1 LCPLLSV
8 PSNLQEKT
16 IFPVG
21 MKDPSCHDLDARLA
35 SVRTQ
40 VRPPNTIT
48 LHPSQRLYHIYL
60 AVPVAL
66 GRPKCLPFSTLRRRK
81 STQIVSLT
89 EEAMKG
95 PLGLAERYG
104 AYVHLAA
111 INTDE
116 FVDDFEASD
125 PNAFRDV
132 TDDPFLARFLKYRA
146 KVGVSCE

>member
-1 LCPLLSV
+1 M
-8 PSNLQEKT
+8 Q
-16 IFPVG
+16 
-21 MKDPSCHDLDARLA
+21 
-35 SVRTQ
+35 
-40 VRPPNTIT
+40 
-48 LHPSQRLYHIYL
+48 
-60 AVPVAL
+60 
-66 GRPKCLPFSTLRRRK
+66 
-81 STQIVSLT
+81 QIVSLT

-104 AYVHLAA
+104 AYVHLSA

-146 KVGVSCE
+146 KVGLSLRTGS